1 MKIPFSVGLEG
12 NPYISDINSAD
23 NCRTIDDSFF
33 HLVFHCDKIYPGGG
47 LRLNWQSTDNLEKI
61 RLENYKTTETAV
73 GHVLGYNRALNE
85 IIDFLPNHTK

>member
-1 MKIPFSVGLEG
+1 MKKKEIKPSPLFAEG
-12 NPYISDINSAD
+12 MKFAMVQQNK
-23 NCRTIDDSFF
+23 R
-33 HLVFHCDKIYPGGG
+33 LIYK
-47 LRLNWQSTDNLEKI
+47 LKRMNQSLSTDNLEKI